1 MEARVSIRRIDQ
13 FLRLP
18 EAPATVLRR
27 KAPPPPPVPL
37 DPPAGNG
44 SGNGDGGEDGDGRC
58 SSGSSGSSSSSSS
71 SSSSVGGRSGG
82 RVNEVGGR
90 GVCESMARLE
100 PVVIFALEERFEWEL
115 RGRAGGDT
123 ASSTTAAM
131 SRHTGSGKD
140 KDNAF
145 SAAAAAAAEGEEE
158 QEKTSVGGGRRRRRR
173 NDESGTGNEEKEARC
188 LTNNEGGG
196 EGGGKGDDGMEQQGH
211 TFALTARN
219 LTARRGELVG
229 VVGTVGCGKSVSKW
243 VPIGIE
249 RYSKWV
255 HECEYASEYCVLNG

>member
-58 SSGSSGSSSSSSS
+58 SSGS

-131 SRHTGSGKD
+131 SRHTDSGKD
-140 KDNAF
+140 KDNAC
-145 SAAAAAAAEGEEE
+145 SAAAAAAAAEGEEE
-158 QEKTSVGGGRRRRRR
+158 QEKTSVGGRRRRRRR